1 MNKPEPKQ
9 RKSPIYIYLEC
20 EAYIESKLGYRLR
33 DTLEKFKDGKSRDV
47 EYRDYWHFIISRHDY
62 ITNGS
67 EFEITIDMLDG
78 EDWQNEITQA
88 FIDEFG
94 ETSYWVEW

>member
-1 MNKPEPKQ
+1 MDKPKQ
-9 RKSPIYIYLEC
+9 HARKPIYYYREC
-20 EAYIESKLGYRLR
+20 ACYIGYKLGYDLR
-33 DTLEKFKDGKSRDV
+33 DTLGKFKSNKNKDF
-47 EYRDYWHFIISRHDY
+47 EYRDYWHFVIDRHDY

-67 EFEITIDMLDG
+67 EFEITSDMLDG

>member
-1 MNKPEPKQ
+1 MDKPKPHT
-9 RKSPIYIYLEC
+9 RKTIYYYSEC
-20 EAYIESKLGYRLR
+20 AAYIENKLGYRLR
-33 DTLEKFKDGKSRDV
+33 DTLGNLRGNRDV
-47 EYRDYWHFIISRHDY
+47 EYRDYWHFVIDRHDY

-67 EFEITIDMLDG
+67 EFEITTDMLDG